1 MSDAQHDEHEPL
13 IKTPKQ
19 LIIAVIAAFAVPIL
33 IIILLA
39 NYVGLGAREGAGGS
53 GMSEEAV
60 NDRIKPVA
68 QLELK
73 DPNAPHVFKTG
84 EQLYKEVCA
93 TCHAAGVAGA
103 PKFGDAASWGP
114 RLPQGLDGLSKV
126 ALAGKGGMPARGG
139 TSPDDVSD
147 YEIERAIVYMANSAG
162 GKLQEPAAP
171 AGAGAAPAAAS
182 ASEASAPAPAAPA
195 AAAAPQASAGEVGKK
210 VYESTCQ
217 MCHAAGVAGAPKFG
231 DKAAWAP
238 RIAQGKAK
246 LYESALHGKG
256 AMPPKGTYAG
266 SDDDVKAAV
275 DYMAAAA
282 K

>member
-33 IIILLA
+33 VIILLA
-39 NYVGLGAREGAGGS
+39 NYVGLGVKEGAGSS

-68 QLELK
+68 HLELK
-73 DPNAPHVFKTG
+73 DVNAPHVYKTG

-103 PKFGDAASWGP
+103 PKFGDAASWVS
-114 RLPQGLDGLSKV
+114 RLPQGLDGLTKV

-147 YEIERAIVYMANSAG
+147 YEIERAIVYMANSGG
-162 GKLQEPAAP
+162 GKLQEPPAPAAGAAAP
-171 AGAGAAPAAAS
+171 AVAV
-182 ASEASAPAPAAPA
+182 PAAPA
-195 AAAAPQASAGEVGKK
+195 AAAAPQAAAGDIGKK
-210 VYESTCQ
+210 VYDSTCQ

-238 RIAQGKAK
+238 RIAEGKAK
-246 LYESALHGKG
+246 MYDIALHGKG

-275 DYMAAAA
+275 DFMAAAA